1 MPDLEISQLPELSG
15 PGLANSDVLPL
26 ADMSASETKKITAK
40 SLIQSGIALIDNG
53 SIPFDKIDAPTSS
66 LPDGSVTTDKIQDGA
81 VTDVKIAGV
90 DGSKIVNGTVSS
102 TKLGAVTDRGLDQ
115 VGGNIGI
122 TNSVVAGSSAGISWD
137 AQGLITGAVSPLPAA
152 DLPVATATEVGVVSV
167 PGTGGLSVSGI
178 GELSIAYK
186 TTASSVSGI
195 TWNEFGNILNVSPLA
210 PQDLPIATTDEVGV
224 VKVPGT
230 GGIIVDADGNVTLN
244 DSGVTPGIW
253 TKVTV
258 DRYGRV
264 TSGTFLSG
272 ADIPNISADKITAG
286 ELPGVRIADRSIE
299 EIKLADYSTCYVQE
313 GQPSN
318 DPKLGQFW
326 FTPSTSQLR
335 VYGRGSGGDLWLS
348 VGFGALQQQ
357 NLRWAGTCNA
367 DTSTITTL
375 TAIGVS
381 EGLEAGEP
389 LPTPTD
395 ELSGLYFVVDTGGTA
410 ITIPNVN
417 GDTCTEGDWIL
428 YVNQAQGAIHLDVS
442 AGGGGGGGGASKLN
456 DLTDVNLTTVEGQ
469 QFLQYDSISGKWVNV
484 SLISG
489 GTF

>member
-15 PGLANSDVLPL
+15 LSLADSDVLPL
-26 ADMSASETKKITAK
+26 ADLSASETKKISAK

-53 SIPFDKIDAPTSS
+53 SIPFDKIDAPSS
-66 LPDGSVTTDKIQDGA
+66 TLPDGSVTTNKIQDGA
-81 VTDVKIAGV
+81 VTDVKIANV

-102 TKLGAVTDRGLDQ
+102 AKLGAVTDRGLDQ

-122 TNSVVAGSSAGISWD
+122 TNSVVSGSSAGISWD

-152 DLPVATATEVGVVSV
+152 DLPVATATDVGVVSV
-167 PGTGGLSVSGI
+167 PGLGGLAVSGT
-178 GELSIAYK
+178 GEVSIAYT
-186 TTASSVSGI
+186 TTANMVANVSY
-195 TWNEFGNILNVSPLA
+195 NEFGQIIYVTEIEPSH
-210 PQDLPIATTDEVGV
+210 LPIATNNQI
-224 VKVPGT
+224 
-230 GGIIVDADGNVTLN
+230 GGAQYPLSGGLLVDGNGNVTL
-244 DSGVTPGIW
+244 SSTGVDLGTY

-258 DRYGRV
+258 DTTGRV
-264 TSGTFLSG
+264 TNGGSLDAS
-272 ADIPNISADKITAG
+272 DIPPLSADQISTG
-286 ELPGVRIADRSIE
+286 EFPGVRLADRTIE

-357 NLRWAGTCNA
+357 NLRWAGTCSA
-367 DTSTITTL
+367 ATSEITTL
-375 TAIGVS
+375 TDIGVS
-381 EGLEAGEP
+381 EGLEAGSP
-389 LPTPTD
+389 LPTPTN
-395 ELSGLYFVVDTGGTA
+395 ELSGLYFVVDTGGNA
-410 ITIPNVN
+410 ITIPNVS

-442 AGGGGGGGGASKLN
+442 AGGGGGGGASKLK
-456 DLTDVNLTTVEGQ
+456 DLTDVNIDDVEDQ
-469 QFLQYDSISGKWVNV
+469 QFLQYQAFSGKWENV
-484 SLISG
+484 GLISG